1 MTEAA
6 NTTILNG
13 ARSAASA
20 GSAVRR
26 ELLGWAWLAVGAL
39 AVAGVFAI
47 LLALSRIPGMEKTP
61 FWPIDFFY
69 KGLVIH
75 VIFSLVIWLQ
85 GVFAFL
91 VAVATL
97 KLAGDD
103 VRLAPLGRMGQGA
116 VLVAFPC
123 LFAPAFLD
131 ATQPALDNY
140 IPLILHPAYD
150 VGLLALALGVLAPVV
165 RLLINL
171 PGRLASAPPLAVAMA
186 LGGFIYLLALT
197 CFGVAGSLLADE
209 GGLAWSREGLFWGG
223 GHLLQFVY
231 AALLVTN
238 WSILAR
244 MSLGEG
250 AVDNR
255 VFLACVLLIAL
266 IALPAPL
273 FYAAFE
279 PFSGGQHEAFRLLQ
293 FGIAAPT
300 LIFAAS
306 LLARALRSA
315 SPWPWRDPAFFA
327 LATSL
332 ALFALGGVMGF
343 LITGSDTRTPAH
355 YHAVITAVSV
365 SSAGMLLTFG
375 LKELGRASAPPRATR
390 ILLGLYGGGQFVA
403 SIAMFVA
410 GGYGALR
417 KTPSGAGSLDAVAAA
432 GMAVHGVAS
441 IFTIIGGAAFVVIAI
456 RALMRADAM
465 RSAGVTPRAPRATGG
480 NMKPT
485 SSPDSEAA
493 SASITKRIKELRDWR
508 GETLAHVRKLIHDA
522 DPAIEEEWKWA
533 KATSPGTPVWSHDG
547 IVCTGESYKEVV
559 KLTFARGASLED
571 PKKLFNS
578 SLEGNTRRAIDLREG
593 DKIDEAAFKQL
604 IRAAIAANAA
614 ARAERAAKKK

>member
-1 MTEAA
+1 MTATVVDAA
-6 NTTILNG
+6 P
-13 ARSAASA
+13 SAAST

-75 VIFSLVIWLQ
+75 VIFSLIIWLQ

-91 VAVATL
+91 VAIATV

-103 VRLAPLGRMGQGA
+103 VRWAPLGRMGQGA

-140 IPLILHPAYD
+140 IPLILHPVYD

-171 PGRLASAPPLAVAMA
+171 PGRLGSAPPLAIAMA
-186 LGGFIYLLALT
+186 LGGFIYLLALI

-209 GGLAWSREGLFWGG
+209 GGLMWSREGLFWGG

-250 AVDNR
+250 AVDSR
-255 VFLACVLLIAL
+255 VFLACILLIAL

-279 PFSGGQHEAFRLLQ
+279 PFSGAQHEAFRLLQ

-306 LLARALRSA
+306 LLTRALRSRG
-315 SPWPWRDPAFFA
+315 PWPWRDPAFFA
-327 LATSL
+327 LAMSL

-375 LKELGRASAPPRATR
+375 LKELRRAPAPPRATR

-432 GMAVHGVAS
+432 GMAVHGIAS
-441 IFTIIGGAAFVVIAI
+441 IFTIIGGATFVVIAI
-456 RALMRADAM
+456 RALMRADAV
-465 RSAGVTPRAPRATGG
+465 RSAG
-480 NMKPT
+480 
-485 SSPDSEAA
+485 
-493 SASITKRIKELRDWR
+493 
-508 GETLAHVRKLIHDA
+508 
-522 DPAIEEEWKWA
+522 
-533 KATSPGTPVWSHDG
+533 
-547 IVCTGESYKEVV
+547 
-559 KLTFARGASLED
+559 
-571 PKKLFNS
+571 
-578 SLEGNTRRAIDLREG
+578 
-593 DKIDEAAFKQL
+593 
-604 IRAAIAANAA
+604 
-614 ARAERAAKKK
+614 